1 MTFYHLFT
9 NPILLTNTTV
19 DLEKSLIVCLKMKDI
34 QITVKVLS
42 RNKAFFIIN
51 LHVIILISN
60 HCFHSP
66 KSNIIFLCLKITLD
80 FNIFLQKQK
89 PIKRPFNFLITS
101 NCLFK
106 EHIKFYML
114 FSFVVKFQ

>member
-42 RNKAFFIIN
+42 YNSYKFFYYRTHKSTCHHPNK
-51 LHVIILISN
+51 
-60 HCFHSP
+60 
-66 KSNIIFLCLKITLD
+66 
-80 FNIFLQKQK
+80 
-89 PIKRPFNFLITS
+89 
-101 NCLFK
+101 
-106 EHIKFYML
+106 
-114 FSFVVKFQ
+114 